1 MNRIRYFLFFLL
13 VVSNLVLVLFS
24 CSGKDKQG
32 GKENGATGEIKKVKD
47 IVIYEDP
54 LFYSS
59 FPSIVKN
66 DEGEFITAFRRAPD
80 RRIFGEKG
88 NSHTDPNSYLVMVR
102 SKDGETWTTEPELI
116 YAHPFGGHKIP
127 APQTERWHAAL
138 HELRVVLCGSRGN
151 R

>member
-59 FPSIVKN
+59 FPSMVKN

-116 YAHPFGGHKIP
+116 YAHPFGGSQDPRLLKREMARCFARATGGLMWI
-127 APQTERWHAAL
+127 
-138 HELRVVLCGSRGN
+138 RGN